1 MKFCK
6 KNGCSLASSL
16 LNDVLKHY
24 LICRCTLAA
33 LNSIKAGIA
42 SQKIHVL
49 NLALPV
55 APGFDGADVSRA
67 FVNESL
73 QIPG

>member
-1 MKFCK
+1 LMKFRK

-33 LNSIKAGIA
+33 LNSIKAGSA
-42 SQKIHVL
+42 GQKMDVL
-49 NLALPV
+49 NLALPR
-55 APGFDGADVSRA
+55 ALGFG
-67 FVNESL
+67 
-73 QIPG
+73 